1 MYIIPLGSSAGLRV
15 GGDLLFSQDTD
26 GIPGVAEA
34 FDQFGQHLLSSD
46 ISGDGAAD
54 LVVGAPRE
62 DLGGIIDAGAIYVA
76 PGVAGSG
83 LDLADTTVMH
93 QNTGGIVGVAEDFDG
108 FGWQGPSAILDASGA
123 GAVRGYKF
131 DDRNADGEPGD
142 AEPPSLDVSFV
153 VSGASAAF
161 DQLAVRFE
169 TASDVAGEFTFANL
183 LPGTYTVVE
192 LVPFG
197 WASSTH
203 DVLEPSVTLSL
214 AAGEDVVALPG
225 QAVHGRLET
234 VNDELTFGN
243 SRVGAIVGFVF
254 EDLDGAGVWDRDLDA
269 FVVNDGS
276 DNGAWM
282 NDGLGVFTDSGQLL
296 GIAVRG
302 GVGLGDLDGDGD
314 LDAFTGRFGRNR
326 VWVND
331 GTGTFTDS
339 GRSLGTADSLGV
351 DLGDLDGDGDLDAF
365 VANLAQPNRVWLN
378 NGSGAFSDSGQLLGD
393 ADSNAVAL
401 GDVDRDGD
409 FDAFI
414 ANDFGAN
421 AVWINDGTGGF
432 IDSGQAIGDSDTFD
446 LALGDV
452 DGDGD
457 LDAFVANLGQPNRVW
472 TNDGGGG
479 FADTGQEL
487 GTGDSRGVVLSD
499 LDGDGDLDAFV
510 VNDFGTNAVWVN
522 NGLGDFSSSVEA
534 IGDSDSFGLG
544 VGDLDHDGDVDAF
557 VTNLGQP
564 NRVWVN
570 DGLGAFSDFGAALG
584 EADSVSVALG
594 DLDGDAEPLLE
605 GIRVTLRG
613 TDVFGER
620 VGPVSV
626 TTDVRGEF
634 RFADLIPGEYT
645 ITVTPPDGMEGS
657 TSVTVDLTLSLSE
670 VAVAERG

>member
-1 MYIIPLGSSAGLRV
+1 MRHRLFMIVATSLIAANTFAATTSSSVGASIGGSGDSDRCDIDGDGYGDLVIGAPGESVGAIGGAGAFHVIYGSASGPSVTGDQAFSQETHGVGGVAEVGDFLGVVTVCADLDGDGFADVVVGAPYEDIGVKVNAGSIHIMYGSHGGLSTGSAAARSVAWHQDTPGVKGVAEASDGFGNALAIGDFNGDGNPDLAVGVSGEAIGSVAGAGAVHLFVGTSSGPSVVGNSALHQARPGVRGAVEEDDRFGSNLAVGDFDADGYADLAIGVPFEDIGSLIDAGAVQIIPGGPSGLSVAGDYSIHQNSPGFAGGSEPGDRFGDFTTTGDFDGDGFDDLAVGVPFEDIGPVTDAGATQVVYGSRAGLTGARDVAYHQDTPGVRGVVEPGDRFGGKLVAGDFDANGRDDLAISSPFEDVGSVVDAGTVHLLLGSSAGLRV

-225 QAVHGRLET
+225 QAVHG
-234 VNDELTFGN
+234 
-243 SRVGAIVGFVF
+243 
-254 EDLDGAGVWDRDLDA
+254 
-269 FVVNDGS
+269 
-276 DNGAWM
+276 
-282 NDGLGVFTDSGQLL
+282 
-296 GIAVRG
+296 
-302 GVGLGDLDGDGD
+302 
-314 LDAFTGRFGRNR
+314 
-326 VWVND
+326 
-331 GTGTFTDS
+331 
-339 GRSLGTADSLGV
+339 
-351 DLGDLDGDGDLDAF
+351 
-365 VANLAQPNRVWLN
+365 
-378 NGSGAFSDSGQLLGD
+378 
-393 ADSNAVAL
+393 
-401 GDVDRDGD
+401 
-409 FDAFI
+409 
-414 ANDFGAN
+414 
-421 AVWINDGTGGF
+421 
-432 IDSGQAIGDSDTFD
+432 
-446 LALGDV
+446 
-452 DGDGD
+452 
-457 LDAFVANLGQPNRVW
+457 
-472 TNDGGGG
+472 
-479 FADTGQEL
+479 
-487 GTGDSRGVVLSD
+487 
-499 LDGDGDLDAFV
+499 
-510 VNDFGTNAVWVN
+510 
-522 NGLGDFSSSVEA
+522 
-534 IGDSDSFGLG
+534 
-544 VGDLDHDGDVDAF
+544 
-557 VTNLGQP
+557 
-564 NRVWVN
+564 
-570 DGLGAFSDFGAALG
+570 
-584 EADSVSVALG
+584 
-594 DLDGDAEPLLE
+594 
-605 GIRVTLRG
+605 
-613 TDVFGER
+613 
-620 VGPVSV
+620 
-626 TTDVRGEF
+626 
-634 RFADLIPGEYT
+634 
-645 ITVTPPDGMEGS
+645 
-657 TSVTVDLTLSLSE
+657 
-670 VAVAERG
+670 